1 LSDQSIK
8 ISIPGLLQVKR
19 YRTLNANLADC
30 IYDERTALAEG
41 GTMINLL
48 DQTKQM
54 SLPQDA
60 PSHDLLVPVMRQGAL
75 VYELPTLEEIR
86 HHRMVELNFVT
97 DAAKRFDNPDVY
109 RVGLEKSLYLQREY
123 LIIER
128 RGTTD
133 WEDEVY

>member
-1 LSDQSIK
+1 
-8 ISIPGLLQVKR
+8 
-19 YRTLNANLADC
+19 
-30 IYDERTALAEG
+30 
-41 GTMINLL
+41 
-48 DQTKQM
+48 
-54 SLPQDA
+54 
-60 PSHDLLVPVMRQGAL
+60 MRQGEL